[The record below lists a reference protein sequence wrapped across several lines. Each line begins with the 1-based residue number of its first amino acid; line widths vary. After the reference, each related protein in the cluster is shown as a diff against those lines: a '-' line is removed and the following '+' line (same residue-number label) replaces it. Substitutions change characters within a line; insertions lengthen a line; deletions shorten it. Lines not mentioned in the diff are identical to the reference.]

1 MLIKPKSIIEKIDPL
16 DIGDYALKYYQSSR
30 TQIDREWT
38 NKKNTNYNKHFD
50 SYNCTRNTL
59 WYI

>member
-1 MLIKPKSIIEKIDPL
+1 MLIKPKSIIEKI
-16 DIGDYALKYYQSSR
+16 DYALKYYQSSR